1 MIVDQLKKHGRGEQV
16 EPDLTGP
23 LDTEVLTG
31 VREFAA
37 LEEEWG
43 ELWAASPAAT
53 PFQSWAW
60 LFSWWENY
68 GGGRLSL
75 RLVAAREG
83 RGGALVGLAP
93 LMVERGFGPLPGR
106 LLFLGSGEA
115 NYLDVIAR
123 AGFEEQVAGVMA
135 EELRSMLGH
144 GGIIDFGDLRSS
156 ATTWKLYRDWRG
168 PKSSVPQAGCPVIDL
183 GDGGWDGILSSLSKN
198 RRSTVRRALRQAKA
212 DGVRGELA
220 DAGEAEAA
228 ARRLVALHRESWQ
241 GRDIAAEHL
250 SERWASLMVTAGKR
264 MTERGLGAVSELW
277 RGDELLASHLLV
289 FGHDFVGFLTIGASK
304 EAMNDYQFSSLLIWD
319 GVCRALDRG
328 IPCFDMMQ
336 GEEAYK
342 IHWCTSVAPKHRV
355 IMARSVASWRPYA
368 GYYVLGSRIVRYA
381 KRRVKSEE
389 TPRWIEAAA
398 KSVVRGYR
406 ILRRTTRRT

>member
-106 LLFLGSGEA
+106 LLFLGSGTTDH
-115 NYLDVIAR
+115 LDMLAR
-123 AGFEEQVAGVMA
+123 KGSEGRVAA
-135 EELRSMLGH
+135 TLAAALRSM
-144 GGIIDFGDLRSS
+144 GGWSVADLQQGGPGAAAWALR
-156 ATTWKLYRDWRG
+156 RGGGG
-168 PKSSVPQAGCPVIDL
+168 PKARPRR
-183 GDGGWDGILSSLSKN
+183 GGGPL
-198 RRSTVRRALRQAKA
+198 
-212 DGVRGELA
+212 GEL
-220 DAGEAEAA
+220 
-228 ARRLVALHRESWQ
+228 RR
-241 GRDIAAEHL
+241 G
-250 SERWASLMVTAGKR
+250 G
-264 MTERGLGAVSELW
+264 
-277 RGDELLASHLLV
+277 
-289 FGHDFVGFLTIGASK
+289 
-304 EAMNDYQFSSLLIWD
+304 
-319 GVCRALDRG
+319 
-328 IPCFDMMQ
+328 
-336 GEEAYK
+336 
-342 IHWCTSVAPKHRV
+342 
-355 IMARSVASWRPYA
+355 
-368 GYYVLGSRIVRYA
+368 
-381 KRRVKSEE
+381 
-389 TPRWIEAAA
+389 
-398 KSVVRGYR
+398 
-406 ILRRTTRRT
+406 